1 MQIQTTALTVFFV
14 LFSLVLF
21 GQKTD
26 PNYALKRSVY
36 DGQLYIQ
43 FHILDPDDRSPK
55 LRSDKFYTWTKAQQI
70 NQTQGGASGDLL
82 NGLYSA
88 FYADKQLASQG
99 AYKGGLKVGRWTTW
113 NAQGHIIQISHF
125 KKGKKRGKETI
136 YSNDGTLLEESKY
149 CLNGVRREKGDSL
162 FVSHKTRLKQVISGE
177 NGQVE
182 QLIRTKDDLLHGKQF
197 ERLTD
202 STYSIL
208 RYRRGELRSELVK
221 TEKHP
226 VKKIWSKLKPKSRV
240 KKEREAKLDSEE
252 KQKEEKGRQSSSQP
266 GSIPTACQ
274 SHFNWSD
281 VHFPKWGC

>member
-1 MQIQTTALTVFFV
+1 MQIKLAVLTSFFV
-14 LFSLVLF
+14 LFSVALF

-36 DGQLYIQ
+36 DGQFYIQ

-82 NGLYSA
+82 NGTYSA
-88 FYADKQLASQG
+88 YYADKQLASQG
-99 AYKGGLKVGRWTTW
+99 NFKGGLKVGRWTSW
-113 NAQGHIIQISHF
+113 NAQGRIIRISHF

-136 YSNDGTLLEESKY
+136 YNDEGKILEETKY
-149 CLNGVRREKGDSL
+149 CLNGLRREKGDSL
-162 FVSHKTRLKQVISGE
+162 FVVHKSKVKKVISGE
-177 NGQVE
+177 NGQLE
-182 QLIRTKDDLLHGKQF
+182 QVIRTKGEWLHGKQF

-208 RYRRGELRSELVK
+208 MYKKDELRSELVK

-226 VKKIWSKLKPKSRV
+226 VKKIWAKLKPKPRV
-240 KKEREAKLDSEE
+240 KKEKEPRSSEKQREE
-252 KQKEEKGRQSSSQP
+252 KDKKVKEDKKSNSPKEGGDKTVKQKDKK
-266 GSIPTACQ
+266 
-274 SHFNWSD
+274 
-281 VHFPKWGC
+281 PKKTDE